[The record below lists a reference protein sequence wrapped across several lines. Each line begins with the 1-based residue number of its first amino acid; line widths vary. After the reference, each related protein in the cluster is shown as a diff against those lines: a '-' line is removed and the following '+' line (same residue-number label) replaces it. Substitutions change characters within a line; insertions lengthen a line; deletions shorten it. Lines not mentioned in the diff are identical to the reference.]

1 MVLNQIIEE
10 LGWPNVNEIFEPSGS
25 GAKVLIRL
33 AQKKLGRVLEQKTGV
48 AGVQV
53 GVLVSDPE
61 TSDAPLAVV
70 CKFSRPVDRKILLE
84 THRLAWNFSRSL
96 LLITIEPHVIRKWS
110 CCELPLNGNI
120 LENSTDLSSQ
130 DTGSPE
136 LLPPIDFDPESGQLY
151 NQEAAAAL
159 SWVELIS
166 GAFFQSHSE
175 RFRREKRADH
185 MLLSN
190 LKEVRKIL
198 QSKELEDKY
207 IHDLLVRI
215 IFVQFLFDLKDSRN
229 EAALNRQKLQELHDC
244 EPRILSNVYTNLA
257 DILQNYDDTYAL
269 FKWLGDLFPGVGG
282 TSEEQKAAWEEE
294 KRFVRPEHIEDLA
307 DFVQGEMRMS
317 DGQLCLWRQ
326 YAFDVI
332 PLEFIR
338 VHKRI
343 S

>member
-25 GAKVLIRL
+25 GAKVLIHL

-136 LLPPIDFDPESGQLY
+136 LLPPIDFDPKSGQLY

-166 GAFFQSHSE
+166 GAFFQSHPA

-190 LKEVRKIL
+190 LKEVREIL
-198 QSKELEDKY
+198 QRERLEDKY
-207 IHDLLVRI
+207 IHDLLARI
-215 IFVQFLFDLKDSRN
+215 IFVQFLFDRKDSRN
-229 EAALNRQKLQELHDC
+229 AAALNSQKLQELHNS
-244 EPRILSNVYTNLA
+244 EPRILSNVYTSLA

-269 FKWLGDLFPGVGG
+269 FEW
-282 TSEEQKAAWEEE
+282 
-294 KRFVRPEHIEDLA
+294 
-307 DFVQGEMRMS
+307 
-317 DGQLCLWRQ
+317 
-326 YAFDVI
+326 
-332 PLEFIR
+332 
-338 VHKRI
+338 
-343 S
+343 